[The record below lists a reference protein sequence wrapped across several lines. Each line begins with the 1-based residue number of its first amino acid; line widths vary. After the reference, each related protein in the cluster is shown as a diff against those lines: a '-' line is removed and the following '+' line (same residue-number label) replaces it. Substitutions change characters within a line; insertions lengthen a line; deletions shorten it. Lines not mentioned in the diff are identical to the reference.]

1 MKVQQLL
8 PGARPP
14 TRQSA
19 LLPPCLQPSVT
30 QIPRSPILDSSS
42 MTDKVSHSIP
52 PGHEYRFEL
61 DQTEAI
67 AIQVRPPLS
76 SSSLELQL
84 TGSLL
89 QLTRPCPSLPFRQ
102 LMQGQ
107 AEIFGAEMA
116 PKRWY
121 HFVAECKAAVFSWE
135 GATIEMS
142 TLPPSSQESSTYRMP
157 CSTPEQRFLRVILSS
172 PLLRGLRGFRCRER
186 EKRRRR
192 LISRSRL
199 R

>member
-1 MKVQQLL
+1 M
-8 PGARPP
+8 A
-14 TRQSA
+14 
-19 LLPPCLQPSVT
+19 
-30 QIPRSPILDSSS
+30 
-42 MTDKVSHSIP
+42 DKVSHSIP
-52 PGHEYRFEL
+52 PCHEYRFEL

-76 SSSLELQL
+76 SSSLKLQL

-89 QLTRPCPSLPFRQ
+89 QLTRSCPSLPFRQ

-142 TLPPSSQESSTYRMP
+142 TFSPFEPRISNVSYAMQHARAKVPPSHPVLPFASWS
-157 CSTPEQRFLRVILSS
+157 
-172 PLLRGLRGFRCRER
+172 ER
-186 EKRRRR
+186 A
-192 LISRSRL
+192 
-199 R
+199 